1 MSDKLMVFLKKALV
15 VALSLITPLL
25 SGAMTFEP
33 LAKFDKECIIV
44 EEKIGGFMQGVCH
57 ARGDYEMM
65 KEAGITWTR
74 KDIPFPFDEEGNVR
88 PRYLEWKAE
97 MKEYADNGIRIFAV
111 TPYPEDYIE
120 VGLDPREDASKE
132 RIQEI
137 AKFYCED
144 LRGIVGAIQVTNE
157 MGIDRFTYPLTLDE
171 AAYFIGIQLEA
182 MNEVKGDI
190 IVGYNLGGLSIVT
203 LPLKM
208 LKWHRY
214 CDYVGVDLYL
224 GCFEDIT
231 KELDQ
236 YLAVMGFV
244 RKVTRK
250 PIIVCEFGY
259 IGNGKQKTEE
269 EKIAIL
275 QKYGYNSE
283 SEAIADMDNFIEKLP
298 SDMRDELKEI
308 YSDYTA
314 EQYGQLIFEGE
325 FKSHFYCALPDGFYL
340 NGYDHTHEGQAKFY
354 ADLIPKFKELD
365 FIIGTV
371 IYCWED
377 SDDCYVCGQAE
388 CPVETGWGL
397 VDCDGNPKPAYY
409 AVKEAFTAE

>member
-1 MSDKLMVFLKKALV
+1 MKKVLV
-15 VALSLITPLL
+15 IVLSLLTPVLAG
-25 SGAMTFEP
+25 SMSFEP
-33 LAKFDKECIIV
+33 LAKFDRECIAA

-74 KDIPFPFDEEGNVR
+74 KDIPFPFDKEGNIR

-144 LRGIVGAIQVTNE
+144 LRGIVGAFQVTNE

-214 CDYVGVDLYL
+214 CDYIGVDLYL
-224 GCFEDIT
+224 GSFEDIA

-244 RKVTRK
+244 RKITRK

-259 IGNGKQKTEE
+259 IGNGKQKTDE
-269 EKIAIL
+269 EKVAIL
-275 QKYGYNSE
+275 QQYGYSSE
-283 SEAIADMDNFIEKLP
+283 AEAIADMDNFIEKLP
-298 SDMRDELKEI
+298 ADMRDELKEI

-340 NGYDHTHEGQAKFY
+340 NGYDHTPEGQAKFY
-354 ADLIPKFKELD
+354 TDLIPKFKELD

-409 AVKEAFTAE
+409 AVKDAFTAE

>member
-1 MSDKLMVFLKKALV
+1 MKKVLV
-15 VALSLITPLL
+15 IVLSLLTPVLAG
-25 SGAMTFEP
+25 SMSFEP
-33 LAKFDKECIIV
+33 LAKFDRECIAA

-57 ARGDYEMM
+57 ADGDYEMM

-74 KDIPFPFDEEGNVR
+74 KDIPFPFDKEGNIR

-144 LRGIVGAIQVTNE
+144 LRGIVGAFQVTNE

-208 LKWHRY
+208 MKWHRY
-214 CDYVGVDLYL
+214 CDYIGVDLYL
-224 GCFEDIT
+224 GSFEDIA

-244 RKVTRK
+244 RKITRK

-259 IGNGKQKTEE
+259 IGNGKQKTEA
-269 EKIAIL
+269 EKTAIL
-275 QKYGYNSE
+275 QQYGYSSE
-283 SEAIADMDNFIEKLP
+283 AEAIADMDNFIEKLP
-298 SDMRDELKEI
+298 ADMRDELKEI

-340 NGYDHTHEGQAKFY
+340 NGYDHTPEGQAKFY
-354 ADLIPKFKELD
+354 TDLIPKFKELD

-409 AVKEAFTAE
+409 AVKDAFTAE

>member
-1 MSDKLMVFLKKALV
+1 MKKVLV
-15 VALSLITPLL
+15 IVLSLLTPVLAG
-25 SGAMTFEP
+25 SMSFEP
-33 LAKFDKECIIV
+33 LAKFDRECIAA

-74 KDIPFPFDEEGNVR
+74 KDIPFPFDKEGNIR
-88 PRYLEWKAE
+88 PRYLEWKTE

-144 LRGIVGAIQVTNE
+144 LRGIVGAFQVTNE

-208 LKWHRY
+208 MKWHRY
-214 CDYVGVDLYL
+214 CDYIGVDLYL
-224 GCFEDIT
+224 GSFEDIA

-244 RKVTRK
+244 RKITRK

-259 IGNGKQKTEE
+259 IGNGKQKTEA
-269 EKIAIL
+269 EKTAIL
-275 QKYGYNSE
+275 QQYGYNSE
-283 SEAIADMDNFIEKLP
+283 AEAIADMDNFIEKLP
-298 SDMRDELKEI
+298 ADMRDELKEI

-340 NGYDHTHEGQAKFY
+340 NGYDHTPEGQAKFY
-354 ADLIPKFKELD
+354 TDLIPRFKALD

-409 AVKEAFTAE
+409 AVKDAFTAE